1 MTKKRMTSQTSWK
14 LRFKKAGDRTKNIKA
29 LFFSATFV
37 AGELEP
43 MAYGGGGG
51 GVEGFDK
58 VHHGLHVYDHGLDVY
73 IKMVI
78 GPVQNC
84 V

>member
-1 MTKKRMTSQTSWK
+1 MVGR
-14 LRFKKAGDRTKNIKA
+14 G
-29 LFFSATFV
+29 
-37 AGELEP
+37 G
-43 MAYGGGGG
+43 GGGGG

>member
-1 MTKKRMTSQTSWK
+1 M
-14 LRFKKAGDRTKNIKA
+14 
-29 LFFSATFV
+29 V
-37 AGELEP
+37 
-43 MAYGGGGG
+43 GGGGG
-51 GVEGFDK
+51 GGGGGFDK
-58 VHHGLHVYDHGLDVY
+58 VHHGLHVYDHGLHVY

>member
-1 MTKKRMTSQTSWK
+1 
-14 LRFKKAGDRTKNIKA
+14 
-29 LFFSATFV
+29 
-37 AGELEP
+37 

-51 GVEGFDK
+51 RLEGFDK
-58 VHHGLHVYDHGLDVY
+58 VHHGLHVYDHGLHVY
-73 IKMVI
+73 VKMVI

>member
-1 MTKKRMTSQTSWK
+1 
-14 LRFKKAGDRTKNIKA
+14 
-29 LFFSATFV
+29 
-37 AGELEP
+37 
-43 MAYGGGGG
+43 MAYGGGGGG

-58 VHHGLHVYDHGLDVY
+58 VHHGLHVYDHGLHVY

>member
-1 MTKKRMTSQTSWK
+1 MHDCNTQEK
-14 LRFKKAGDRTKNIKA
+14 LNQWLMVG
-29 LFFSATFV
+29 
-37 AGELEP
+37 G
-43 MAYGGGGG
+43 GGGGG

>member
-1 MTKKRMTSQTSWK
+1 
-14 LRFKKAGDRTKNIKA
+14 
-29 LFFSATFV
+29 
-37 AGELEP
+37 
-43 MAYGGGGG
+43 MAYGGGGGG

-58 VHHGLHVYDHGLDVY
+58 VHHGLHVYV
-73 IKMVI
+73 KMVI

>member
-1 MTKKRMTSQTSWK
+1 
-14 LRFKKAGDRTKNIKA
+14 
-29 LFFSATFV
+29 
-37 AGELEP
+37 
-43 MAYGGGGG
+43 MAYGWGWGEG

-58 VHHGLHVYDHGLDVY
+58 VHHGLHVNV
-73 IKMVI
+73 KMVI